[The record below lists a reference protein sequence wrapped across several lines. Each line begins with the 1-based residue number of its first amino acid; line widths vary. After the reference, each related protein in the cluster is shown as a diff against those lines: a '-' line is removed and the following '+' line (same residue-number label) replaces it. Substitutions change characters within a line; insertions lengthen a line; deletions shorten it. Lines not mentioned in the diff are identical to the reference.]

1 MPIEIEEPYLLFIK
15 MVQSV
20 QEVLHHKKDLDLTH
34 VVLEIRNTNRD
45 KYTQKRLYFN
55 KEIYS
60 IGYVP
65 CTVKDNIKLTFST
78 KQDDSFISFA

>member
-20 QEVLHHKKDLDLTH
+20 QEVLHHKKELDLTH

-45 KYTQKRLYFN
+45 KYT
-55 KEIYS
+55 
-60 IGYVP
+60 
-65 CTVKDNIKLTFST
+65 
-78 KQDDSFISFA
+78 